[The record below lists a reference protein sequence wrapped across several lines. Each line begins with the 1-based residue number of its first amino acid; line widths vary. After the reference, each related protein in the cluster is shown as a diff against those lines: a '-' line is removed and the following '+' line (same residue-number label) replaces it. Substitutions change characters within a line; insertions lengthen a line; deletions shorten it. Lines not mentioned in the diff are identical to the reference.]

1 MSDGNDKPARNLV
14 ISDKVMIEMTG
25 VHKWFGDFHVL
36 KNIDLTVK
44 EGERIVIAGPSG
56 SGKST
61 LIRTIN
67 HLEPHDE
74 GHIKIDGV
82 ELTEDLKRI
91 DEVRRDV
98 GMVFQQ
104 FNLFPHMTVLENC
117 TLAPLSVRKMAEKDA
132 HDLAMKFLERVRIP
146 EQASKYPG
154 QLSGGQQQR
163 VAIARALCMNP
174 KVMLFDEPTS
184 ALDPEMIKEVLDV
197 MVELAQEGM
206 TMLCVTHE
214 MGFAREVANRVVFM
228 DAGEI
233 IEEAPPQEFFSAPK
247 NARTKEFLAQVLAH

>member
-1 MSDGNDKPARNLV
+1 MSDGNDKPAKNLK
-14 ISDKVMIEMTG
+14 ISDKVMIEMKG
-25 VHKWFGDFHVL
+25 VHKWFDDFHVL
-36 KNIDLTVK
+36 KNIDLTVR

-67 HLEPHDE
+67 QLEPHDE
-74 GHIKIDGV
+74 GHIRIDGV

-117 TLAPLSVRKMAEKDA
+117 TLAPLSVRKMPEKDA
-132 HDLAMKFLERVRIP
+132 RDLAMKFLERVRIP
-146 EQASKYPG
+146 EQAEKYPG

-163 VAIARALCMNP
+163 VA
-174 KVMLFDEPTS
+174 
-184 ALDPEMIKEVLDV
+184 
-197 MVELAQEGM
+197 
-206 TMLCVTHE
+206 
-214 MGFAREVANRVVFM
+214 
-228 DAGEI
+228 
-233 IEEAPPQEFFSAPK
+233 
-247 NARTKEFLAQVLAH
+247 